1 VAMDEIGAEAG
12 IVGSGVYR
20 HFASKND
27 LLVALLD
34 QAMQRLQNRAT
45 TIVAQTD
52 DDHVALSLLVRDHIR
67 VALHDRDILAVYHRE
82 AHSLPDADRRRL
94 RREQRH
100 YIEEWVAAARP
111 RRRRAAAARAR
122 RHRRGAGDA
131 VLPQRADRAA
141 ARRAARRDRPRLP
154 GRAPE
159 LGAGCEP
166 DLTRACS
173 YHTTRPRSAIDV
185 SRLFRPGGTPVPA
198 ADPALRPRIDRSA
211 PDPPCPA
218 TR

>member
-1 VAMDEIGAEAG
+1 MASGTSADGVRRRDPDRRRRILAAAADLVSRRGFHAVAMDEIGAEAG

-100 YIEEWVAAARP
+100 YIEEWV
-111 RRRRAAAARAR
+111 
-122 RHRRGAGDA
+122 G
-131 VLPQRADRAA
+131 VLGPLR
-141 ARRAARRDRPRLP
+141 
-154 GRAPE
+154 
-159 LGAGCEP
+159 P
-166 DLTRACS
+166 DLGDGELRLLVHAAIGAVQATLFYRSGLTEQRLAELLDVTAHACLGV
-173 YHTTRPRSAIDV
+173 HPRSGAE
-185 SRLFRPGGTPVPA
+185 SEPGLT
-198 ADPALRPRIDRSA
+198 RS
-211 PDPPCPA
+211 
-218 TR
+218 